1 MSKSSLSMMVQ
12 VKSKVQEAD
21 DVVRFELVDPH
32 GRELPAFTA
41 GAHLDVQT
49 DAEHMRQYSLSNAPS
64 ESHRY
69 QIAVL
74 REDNSRGGSVAM
86 HDKVQEGDLIQISAP
101 RNHFALD
108 ASAKHTLLLAAGI
121 GITPLL
127 AMAEQLHAEGRSFEM
142 HYTAKTCSKMAFLN
156 DISAS
161 PYADK
166 VHFYFTQEEGGAR
179 PNIADLASSPEA
191 GTHLYVCGP
200 NGFID
205 SVMETFKQS
214 GWSGKQLHTEYFEG
228 ADIDT
233 STDRSF
239 EVKLASSGEVYTIP
253 ADKTI
258 AEVLIDNDVDLLT
271 SCEQGICGTCVTRIL
286 EGTPEHRDLYFDED
300 EHAAND
306 VFTPCC
312 SRAKS
317 KLLVLDL

>member
-12 VKSKVQEAD
+12 VKSKVQEAEEI
-21 DVVRFELVDPH
+21 VRFELVDPH
-32 GRELPAFTA
+32 GRELPDFTA

-64 ESHRY
+64 QTHRY

-74 REDNSRGGSVAM
+74 RETDSRGGSVAM
-86 HDKVQEGDLIQISAP
+86 HDTVQEGDLIQISAP

-108 ASAKHTLLLAAGI
+108 ESAQKTLLLAAGI

-127 AMAEQLHAEGRSFEM
+127 AMAEQLHAEGREFEL
-142 HYTAKTCSKMAFLN
+142 HYVAKTRARMAFLN
-156 DISAS
+156 DLSAA

-166 VHFYFTQEEGGAR
+166 VHFYFTQEEGGSR
-179 PNIADLASSPEA
+179 PDIAALAASPNA
-191 GTHLYVCGP
+191 DTHLYVCGP

-205 SVMETFKQS
+205 SVLDTFKEA
-214 GWSGKQLHTEYFEG
+214 GWNSKQLHTEYFEG

-233 STDRSF
+233 SDDGSF
-239 EVKLASSGEVYTIP
+239 EVELASTGAVYVIP
-253 ADKTI
+253 ADKTV

-271 SCEQGICGTCVTRIL
+271 SCEQGICGTCVTRVL
-286 EGTPEHRDLYFDED
+286 EGTPEHRDLYLDED

-312 SRAKS
+312 SRSKS
-317 KLLVLDL
+317 PRLKLDL

>member
-1 MSKSSLSMMVQ
+1 MSKSSLSMIVQ
-12 VKSKVQEAD
+12 VKSKTQEAD

-49 DAEHMRQYSLSNAPS
+49 DAEHMRQYSLSNVPS

-74 REDNSRGGSVAM
+74 RESNSRGGSIAM
-86 HDKVQEGDLIQISAP
+86 HDKVKEGDLIQISAP
-101 RNHFALD
+101 RNHFALEK
-108 ASAKHTLLLAAGI
+108 SAQRTLLLAAGI

-127 AMAEQLHAEGRSFEM
+127 SMAQELDAEGKAFEL
-142 HYTAKTCSKMAFLN
+142 HYTAKTRSKMAFLN

-161 PYADK
+161 PFADK
-166 VHFYFTQEEGGAR
+166 VQFYFTQEEGGAR
-179 PNIADLASSPEA
+179 PDIAALAATPDA
-191 GTHLYVCGP
+191 NTHLYVCGP

-205 SVMETFKQS
+205 SVMETFKAS
-214 GWSGKQLHTEYFEG
+214 GWSSKQLHTEYFEG

-233 STDRSF
+233 SDDGSF
-239 EVKLASSGEVYTIP
+239 EVKLARSGEVYTIP
-253 ADKTI
+253 ADKTV

-271 SCEQGICGTCVTRIL
+271 SCEQGICGTCVTRVL
-286 EGTPEHRDLYFDED
+286 EGTPEHRDLYLEED

-317 KLLVLDL
+317 KVLVLDL